1 MSYDECVVLPTIKNF
16 VNNDCYSYDSTN
28 SKCIYCCKGTYLNKD
43 NFCER
48 INPPKCE
55 FGEFNY
61 RDIFDIKNL
70 NTGLYLSNKGTGC
83 NKCETGYSGIF
94 ME

>member
-1 MSYDECVVLPTIKNF
+1 M
-16 VNNDCYSYDSTN
+16 
-28 SKCIYCCKGTYLNKD
+28 YCCKGTYLNKD

-55 FGEFNY
+55 FGQFNY

-70 NTGLYLSNKGTGC
+70 NTGLYLNNEGTGC
-83 NKCETGYSGIF
+83 NKCEDGYSGIF
-94 ME
+94 MEMNYWICTESIVHKRVALPTNS